1 MGTTVEGCSHSSLSN
16 FFVYDPRLRLLWL
29 DGICCAPR
37 FRTTRVHF
45 AAPGFPALRFTA
57 LLSGY
62 PFDIPCSLPSG
73 MECFQDN
80 GVKAF
85 LAICFGSLCNLQLC
99 S

>member
-1 MGTTVEGCSHSSLSN
+1 
-16 FFVYDPRLRLLWL
+16 
-29 DGICCAPR
+29 R
-37 FRTTRVHF
+37 FLNTRMHF
-45 AAPGFPALRFTA
+45 ATPGFPALRFTA

-62 PFDIPCSLPSG
+62 PFGIPCGLPSG

-85 LAICFGSLCNLQLC
+85 LAICSGSLRNLQLC